1 MLVCVSVGGSESG
14 GKKVKERGDKMG
26 HVNGDVRRG
35 AVPLG
40 LISYCCPDDLGLA
53 AIETFLP

>member
-1 MLVCVSVGGSESG
+1 MGGSESG